1 MAHTAGD
8 IGKPR
13 DPEVVLREIKTIGER
28 VSPEVAAVLED
39 FWNLIRMIVTDM
51 ETLEQN
57 QDKVSLVSRV
67 HLEITKDLAL
77 RFSRMEAEDAE
88 AEDA

>member
-57 QDKVSLVSRV
+57 QDKVSLVS
-67 HLEITKDLAL
+67 
-77 RFSRMEAEDAE
+77 SPP
-88 AEDA
+88 